1 MVGTDDMKEGTKST
15 AEPDMPALG
24 WGTQDGCEHKC
35 LCLCSD
41 GVEGAEKGRGL
52 PTPGRLSVG
61 KGREFITI
69 REMRGEGLH

>member
-52 PTPGRLSVG
+52 PTPGRLSVCVWG
-61 KGREFITI
+61 VGF
-69 REMRGEGLH
+69 L